1 MATEK
6 LGCTVAQMREDC
18 GKLSARLAQL
28 TEEDLAKPTPHE
40 WAPTVGEFLA
50 AAAHHN
56 RDHAQQIAAKREA
69 LGLEQTPV
77 QGILAGV
84 AASQGELDAALV
96 GLNDE
101 DLEPVPEGETWS
113 LGQTLEHVAGT
124 YAWFLSEIEK
134 AVSG

>member
-6 LGCTVAQMREDC
+6 LGQTISQMHQGCE
-18 GKLSARLAQL
+18 KVLLRLAQL
-28 TEEDLAKPTPHE
+28 TEQDLAKATPHE

-69 LGLEQTPV
+69 LVLEQTPV
-77 QGILAGV
+77 QRILADV
-84 AASQGELDAALV
+84 AASQGELDAALT
-96 GLNDE
+96 GLSDE
-101 DLEPVPEGETWS
+101 NLGPVPEGDTWS

-124 YAWFLSEIEK
+124 YEWFLSEIER
-134 AVSG
+134 AIED